1 LVTVA
6 DLQERTRNRSHESQ
20 ILLSGVMKSVTVH
33 DAIYTLM
40 ILGGFVGFAD
50 AMRRPWLDTFATLIV
65 SFTEQITSSPVSA

>member
-6 DLQERTRNRSHESQ
+6 NLQERTRNRSHESQ

-40 ILGGFVGFAD
+40 IVGGVVGFAD
-50 AMRRPWLDTFATLIV
+50 AVWASWLDTFATLIV
-65 SFTEQITSSPVSA
+65 SFTEQIASSLVST